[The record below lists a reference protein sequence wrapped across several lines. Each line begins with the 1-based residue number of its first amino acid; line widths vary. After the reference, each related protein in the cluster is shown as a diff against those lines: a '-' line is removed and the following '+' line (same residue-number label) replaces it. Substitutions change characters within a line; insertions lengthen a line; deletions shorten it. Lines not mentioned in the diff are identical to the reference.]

1 VRRTLLLA
9 AVLAIAGCGGEDGNP
24 NAIMRETAAS
34 LSEIKSAKPFK
45 LRIAVDPRDGDEF
58 GFAIDGAVALCDG
71 DDELPRLD
79 VAYTQFAQGKEAVAQ
94 LISTGS
100 DSFIEIEGTA
110 YVLPDAQEA
119 ELRNAC
125 KEVAAEGGLEQLRVD
140 DWVLEPRADGDNAV
154 HGRLNV
160 VAVINDL
167 VDVARAFG
175 GSTLSRLDS
184 DDARRI
190 AEATEESSFELE
202 RGDDGLLRR
211 LALEADLGFDV
222 PRDLQDALGKVVG
235 AKVTFELDLDDPN
248 TEVEVS
254 PPPNPRPASQLPRS
268 NR

>member
-1 VRRTLLLA
+1 MTRALLLA
-9 AVLAIAGCGGEDGNP
+9 VGFMFLAGCGGGGGDAG
-24 NAIMRETAAS
+24 AIMRETAS
-34 LSEIKSAKPFK
+34 KLGEIKSAKPFK
-45 LRIAVDPRDGDEF
+45 LRIAVDPRDGNEF
-58 GFAIDGAVALCDG
+58 GFEIDGAVALCEGKDR
-71 DDELPRLD
+71 LPRLD
-79 VAYTQFAQGKEAVAQ
+79 VAYTQFAQGQEATAQ

-110 YVLPDAQEA
+110 YKLPDAQET

-125 KEVAAEGGLEQLRVD
+125 EEVATEGGLEQLRVD
-140 DWVLEPRADGDNAV
+140 DWVLEAEADGENAV
-154 HGRLNV
+154 RGRLNL

-175 GSTLSRLDS
+175 GSSLSRLDS

-211 LALEADLGFDV
+211 LALEADLGVDV
-222 PRDLQDALGKVVG
+222 PRDLQEALGKVVG
-235 AKVTFELDLDDPN
+235 AKVSFELELDDLN

-254 PPPNPRPASQLPRS
+254 PPPNPRPATELPRG
-268 NR
+268 

>member
-1 VRRTLLLA
+1 VLLA
-9 AVLAIAGCGGEDGNP
+9 AVLAVAGCGGEDSDP

-58 GFAIDGAVALCDG
+58 GFAIDGAVALCEG
-71 DDELPRLD
+71 QDELPRLD
-79 VAYTQFAQGKEAVAQ
+79 VAYTQFARGEEATVQ

-100 DSFIEIEGTA
+100 DSFIEVNGTA
-110 YVLPDAQEA
+110 YALADEQEA
-119 ELRNAC
+119 ELRGAC
-125 KEVAAEGGLEQLRVD
+125 EELGTEGGLAQLRVD
-140 DWVLEPRADGDNAV
+140 DWVRDPEARGENEV
-154 HGRLNV
+154 RGELNL

-167 VDVARAFG
+167 VDVARAF
-175 GSTLSRLDS
+175 SASRLARLDA

-190 AEATEESSFELE
+190 ADATKASMFELE

-211 LALEADLGFDV
+211 LALEAELGFDV

-235 AKVTFELDLDDPN
+235 AKVTFELELDDLN

-254 PPPNPRPASQLPRS
+254 APANPRPASELPRG
-268 NR
+268 